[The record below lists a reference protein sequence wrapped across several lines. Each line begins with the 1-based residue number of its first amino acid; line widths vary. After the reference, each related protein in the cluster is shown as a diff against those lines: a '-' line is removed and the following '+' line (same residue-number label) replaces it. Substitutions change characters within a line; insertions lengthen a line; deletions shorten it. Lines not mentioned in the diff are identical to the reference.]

1 MSLEVIEAQT
11 GEQPVATVLI
21 LHGLGADGRDFVP
34 VAEQLDLS
42 SIGPIRFLFP
52 NAPVIPVSIN
62 GGYQMPAW
70 YDILGADI
78 TARQDEKGMRQ
89 TQGSMNQLIE
99 REIERGIP
107 ARRIVIAGFSQGCA
121 MALMTGLRFPERL
134 AGIMGLSGYLPLA
147 ATLATERSPANA
159 DVPVFFG
166 ARHARRRGAA
176 APRHRLTRRPDRS
189 GLPGGLAHLRNG
201 AFGLRG
207 RDCRHASMAASRA
220 GVGTLPCLALKQP
233 GAGPDQFIV
242 YPVDQAVSPLKQSV
256 SSYQINSYRS
266 ARCCY
271 RVARP
276 AVRRNR
282 RAS

>member
-42 SIGPIRFLFP
+42 SIGSIRFLFP

-147 ATLATERSPANA
+147 ATLATERSSANA
-159 DVPVFFG
+159 DVPVF
-166 ARHARRRGAA
+166 
-176 APRHRLTRRPDRS
+176 
-189 GLPGGLAHLRNG
+189 LAHG
-201 AFGLRG
+201 T
-207 RDCRHASMAASRA
+207 RDGVVPLPRAIASRD
-220 GVGTLPCLALKQP
+220 ALTAL
-233 GAGPDQFIV
+233 G
-242 YPVDQAVSPLKQSV
+242 YPVDWHTYEMEHSV
-256 SSYQINSYRS
+256 CAEEIADMHQWLL
-266 ARCCY
+266 
-271 RVARP
+271 RVLA
-276 AVRRNR
+276 
-282 RAS
+282 